1 MNKVSFPM
9 LKATNRLPSPPAVAM
24 RVLQL
29 VANEN
34 TTLEELSHVISADP
48 ALTAKI
54 LKYLHS
60 PLIGLGFG
68 GTTLAEAV
76 ARIGT
81 RGAQLLALSFS
92 LVSERHHQSC
102 PSFNFNRFWSESLAR
117 AVAAK
122 RLAALN
128 RQGNPEE
135 AFIAGLVF
143 RIGQLVLATTL
154 PTEYEP
160 VLQAAHGDEDSL
172 EQGERSALGTD
183 HLEIGCHLL
192 QDWKLPE
199 TIWSALESLTA
210 AESPGGTRSDL
221 QARVALLQL
230 ADAIAAFL
238 ARPDQ
243 QHGRR
248 MDSLMV
254 RAGELAG
261 LERDAFRPL
270 LEQISQ
276 DWITYGEL
284 LSIATTEPPEL
295 EALELEAE
303 EHRNNLRLAAELEVL
318 NLRNENQ
325 QLSQRANRDRL
336 TGLLNRG
343 AFDDALAAG
352 LVAAAGQSASL
363 TLLMIDVDHFK
374 SINDRFGH
382 PAGDAVLSHVARILH
397 THANSPAAA
406 FRYGGEE
413 FAVLVPAADEIAAHA
428 VAERLRQAI
437 AENPPVAGSQ
447 TIPVTVSIGLAW
459 ARWPDQALTPAALVQ
474 AADERL
480 YEAKQA
486 GRNTCRP
493 AMRRRAA
500 PVS

>member
-29 VANEN
+29 VASEN

-60 PLIGLGFG
+60 PLIGLGFH

-122 RLAALN
+122 RLAASN
-128 RQGNPEE
+128 RQWNPEE

-143 RIGQLVLATTL
+143 RIGQLVLATAL
-154 PTEYEP
+154 PAEYEP
-160 VLQAAHGDEDSL
+160 VLVAAPGENDPL
-172 EQGERSALGTD
+172 EIRERLALGTD

-199 TIWSALESLTA
+199 TIWSAMAALNTGESSVEA
-210 AESPGGTRSDL
+210 RSDL
-221 QARVALLQL
+221 RARAALLQL

-284 LSIATTEPPEL
+284 LSIATTEPPDL

-343 AFDDALAAG
+343 AFDDALSAGAAT
-352 LVAAAGQSASL
+352 AAKQGAAL
-363 TLLMIDVDHFK
+363 ALLMIDLDHFK
-374 SINDRFGH
+374 SINDRHGH
-382 PAGDAVLSHVARILH
+382 PAGDAVLRHVAQIFQSL
-397 THANSPAAA
+397 TKAPAEV

-413 FAVLVPAADEIAAHA
+413 FAVLVPAVKLDDALAL
-428 VAERLRQAI
+428 AETLRQAI
-437 AENPPVAGSQ
+437 AHSPHLEGA
-447 TIPVTVSIGLAW
+447 TTLALTVSIGVAE
-459 ARWPDQALTPAALVQ
+459 ARWPQPALSPAALVQ
-474 AADERL
+474 TADERL
-480 YEAKQA
+480 YEAKHA

-493 AMRRRAA
+493 H
-500 PVS
+500 PPGS